1 MLKIADHQSIAAMQP
16 ITSWMQSYSR
26 RQQFRRMAQS
36 LLKER
41 DDTLSDLGYDRH
53 DLEGALH
60 LPIRKDALQYI
71 EARRST
77 RAHEG
82 RRRWLPA

>member
-1 MLKIADHQSIAAMQP
+1 MLKIADHQSNAAMQP
-16 ITSWMQSYSR
+16 INSWMQSYSR

-60 LPIRKDALQYI
+60 LPIRNDALQYI
-71 EARRST
+71 EARRSK
-77 RAHEG
+77 RADEA
-82 RRRWLPA
+82 RRRRLSA